1 MTRIAKDQELIL
13 TISVRDKDTGKVIG
27 GDIFSFT
34 ENDKINFYSDCDD
47 LDAYIKV
54 QKRLYSRMKRLVNKA
69 RWHLFEEIQKIILLD
84 KDTQEK

>member
-13 TISVRDKDTGKVIG
+13 TISVRDKDTGEVIG

-34 ENDKINFYSDCDD
+34 ESDKKNFYSDCENM
-47 LDAYIKV
+47 KV
-54 QKRLYSRMKRLVNKA
+54 KKRLYSRMKRIVNKA